1 MNSAQFNALI
11 RQAKNKDEQ
20 AVIILN
26 KFCINVI
33 RRHLSLKFNSRQEVE
48 DWAHD
53 IFVYKI
59 LSNLPDKLI
68 LHPVAWLYK
77 ISDNYVYTELKKQKR
92 TLEYKDDIY
101 SDQEFVDLYHKYM
114 LEKVL
119 KDEDE
124 LTVKILVLNLH
135 YGYTFEDIGILLKM
149 KPATARQ
156 RASRVKRKIR
166 YKKSQNPN
174 KFSL

>member
-11 RQAKNKDEQ
+11 RQAKKKDEQ

-33 RRHLSLKFNSRQEVE
+33 LRHLSLKFNSRQEVE

-53 IFVYKI
+53 VFAYRI
-59 LSNLPDKLI
+59 LPNLPDKFI
-68 LHPVAWLYK
+68 DYPVAWLYK
-77 ISDNYVYTELKKQKR
+77 IADNYVYTELKKQNR
-92 TLEYKDDIY
+92 TLEYRDDIC
-101 SDQEFVDLYHKYM
+101 SDKEFVDLYNKYT
-114 LEKVL
+114 LEEVF

-124 LTVKILVLNLH
+124 LTVKILILNLH
-135 YGYTFEDIGILLKM
+135 YGYTFDEIAILLKV

-156 RASRVKRKIR
+156 RASRAKRKIR
-166 YKKSQNPN
+166 SDVTKPE
-174 KFSL
+174 